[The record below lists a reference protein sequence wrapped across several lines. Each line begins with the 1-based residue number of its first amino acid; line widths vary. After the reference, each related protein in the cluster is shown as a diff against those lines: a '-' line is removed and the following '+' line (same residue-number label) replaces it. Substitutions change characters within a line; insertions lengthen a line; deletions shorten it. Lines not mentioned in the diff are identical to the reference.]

1 MVIACGVS
9 ALPLSFDWMDPLN
22 EYVTRRDRWRAE
34 KQRSQ
39 HQFIQLGNWRL
50 GIAAATA
57 VMAFFSIA
65 REAFSAWWLLAPA
78 LVFVTLV
85 ILHYRVV
92 RRRTFAER
100 GMRFYEHG
108 IARLNDEWMGTGNSG
123 DQFRDPGHVY
133 SDDLDV
139 FGKGSLFELI
149 ATARTASGERTL
161 ADWFRSPADHDEA
174 LLRQEA
180 VRELT
185 SRLDLRED
193 VALLGEDVRA
203 EVHETALGAW
213 GLAPPVFIPP
223 SLRVVAPL
231 LAIAALITAPALLI
245 RTLPVAPFAIV
256 LACNLVI
263 WYVIRKRVTQIVEAA
278 DTPGHDL
285 RILSLLLQRLEH
297 EQFETPRL
305 QQLRG
310 ALDIEGSA
318 ASRRIA
324 QLERWMD
331 VLDSSEHRLIRGI
344 RVLVLWR
351 EQAAMGIEAWRRVN
365 GKHVG
370 GWVRAV
376 AEFEALSSLASLK
389 FERPEWSFP
398 SFRDGE
404 AYFEAQAM
412 QHPLMSQAKCVPNN
426 VAISGGLRLLIVSG
440 SNMSGK
446 STLLRS
452 VGLNAVLAWAG
463 GPVAAKEMSLS
474 PLHVGASV
482 RVVDSLQDNRSR
494 FFAEITRIR
503 EIVELTHSHCVL
515 FLLDELLSGTNSHDR
530 RIGASG
536 VVRALVKAGAIGLIT
551 THDLALAEI
560 EQDLGPVAANVH
572 FDDRILDGRIEFDYR
587 LRPGVVTHSNA
598 LELMRAIGLEV

>member
-1 MVIACGVS
+1 
-9 ALPLSFDWMDPLN
+9 MDPLN
-22 EYVTRRDRWRAE
+22 EYAARRDRWRAE
-34 KQRSQ
+34 QRSSQ
-39 HQFIQLGNWRL
+39 QQFIQLGNWRL
-50 GIAAATA
+50 AIAAATA

-65 REAFSAWWLLAPA
+65 RQAFSAWWLLGPA
-78 LVFVTLV
+78 VVFATLV

-100 GMRFYEHG
+100 GIRFYEHG

-123 DQFRDPGHVY
+123 DQFRDPAHVY

-139 FGKGSLFELI
+139 FGKGSLFELV
-149 ATARTASGERTL
+149 ATARTASGERRL
-161 ADWFRSPADHDEA
+161 ADWFRSPADRDEA
-174 LLRQEA
+174 ILRQEA

-193 VALLGEDVRA
+193 VALLGEEVRA
-203 EVHETALGAW
+203 EVHENTLDAW
-213 GLAPPVFIPP
+213 GSALSVPFAPYFRIAA
-223 SLRVVAPL
+223 LL
-231 LAIAALITAPALLI
+231 LAISAVATLIAFLA
-245 RTLPVAPFAIV
+245 RVLPVTPFALV

-263 WYVIRKRVTQIVEAA
+263 GYALRKRVKQIAEAV
-278 DTPGHDL
+278 DIPGHDL
-285 RILSLLLQRLEH
+285 RTFSLLLQRMER
-297 EQFETPRL
+297 EEFETARPR
-305 QQLRG
+305 QLRA
-310 ALDIEGSA
+310 ALNVQGLP
-318 ASRRIA
+318 ASKRIA
-324 QLERWMD
+324 RLERWVD
-331 VLDSSEHRLIRGI
+331 VLDSTNVPLIRI
-344 RVLVLWR
+344 IQPVILWR
-351 EQAAMGIEAWRRVN
+351 EQAAMGIEAWRCVN
-365 GKHVG
+365 GKHIG

-389 FERPEWSFP
+389 FEHPEWSFP
-398 SFRDGE
+398 AFRDGE
-404 AYFEAQAM
+404 ACFEAQAL
-412 QHPLMSQAKCVPNN
+412 QHPLMSQARCVPND
-426 VAISGGLRLLIVSG
+426 VAISSGLRLLIVSG

-452 VGLNAVLAWAG
+452 VGLNAILAWAG
-463 GPVAAKEMSLS
+463 GPVAAKQMSLS

-503 EIVELTHSHCVL
+503 EIVELTQSRHVL

-536 VVRALVKAGAIGLIT
+536 IVRALVKAGAIGLIT

-560 EQDLGPVAANVH
+560 EQDLGPAAANVH

-598 LELMRAIGLEV
+598 LELMRAIGLEI